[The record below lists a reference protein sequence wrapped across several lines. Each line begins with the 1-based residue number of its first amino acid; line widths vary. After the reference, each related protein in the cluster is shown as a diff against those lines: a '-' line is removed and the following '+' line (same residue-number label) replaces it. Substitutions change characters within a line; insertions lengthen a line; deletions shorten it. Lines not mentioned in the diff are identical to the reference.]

1 MKRRGFINLGA
12 AGIAAGAFNGCSSSL
27 KSTPRLRKTHS
38 DTAPDA
44 AVSLVTGTDRR
55 QNIHNALK
63 PFKAHLANAIGDRQ
77 VFIKINC
84 VWDSSPLCA
93 THPDSIRGTLDFLGD
108 ITDKSVIVGESTAS
122 PKGAYGVYEEYGI
135 LPLAREYPVELI
147 ELNDQPTSRI
157 TILSADLQP
166 IRIRVINHFLDDRYF
181 MISLGRPK
189 THETAIAT
197 MSLKNVVMGA
207 PLKIQKRGIND
218 KQQMHQG
225 QKHPKMLHYNMYQLA
240 HYVRPDF
247 SIIDGLVGME
257 GNGPVW
263 GTPVEHNIAL
273 ASPDFLAADMITAEL
288 MGLPFEDLG
297 YLTYCAVDNLGQGDR
312 SRINIIG
319 ADSADRVDPADHVIA
334 YKRHISNP
342 WAMKWKEELVYP
354 EGSEGV
360 WSAQEWEDWH
370 KKYGSQ
376 EK

>member
-1 MKRRGFINLGA
+1 MKRRGFLNFGA
-12 AGIAAGAFNGCSSSL
+12 AGIAASALNGCSSTL
-27 KSTPRLRKTHS
+27 KGAPRLRKTLS
-38 DTAPDA
+38 VTAPDA
-44 AVSLVTGTDRR
+44 DVSLVTGSDRR
-55 QNIHNALK
+55 QNIYNALK
-63 PFKAHLANAIGDRQ
+63 PFKEHLANAIGDRQ

-93 THPDSIRGTLDFLGD
+93 THPDSIRGTLDFLGGM
-108 ITDKSVIVGESTAS
+108 TDKPVIVGESTAS

-135 LPLAREYPVELI
+135 LPLAQEYPIELI
-147 ELNDQPTSRI
+147 ELNDQPTRLV

-166 IRIRVINHFLDDRYF
+166 IRIRIINHFLGDKYF

-207 PLKIQKRGIND
+207 PLKIQSKRIND
-218 KQQMHQG
+218 KQLMHQG

-288 MGLPFEDLG
+288 MGIPFEDLG
-297 YLTYCAVDNLGQGDR
+297 YLTYCAVDNLGQGNR
-312 SRINIIG
+312 SRIKVFGEN
-319 ADSADRVDPADHVIA
+319 PEDHVIA

-360 WSAQEWEDWH
+360 WSAQEWEEWY

-376 EK
+376 KK

>member
-1 MKRRGFINLGA
+1 MNRRGFLNTGA
-12 AGIAAGAFNGCSSSL
+12 AGIAAYALNGCSSSL
-27 KSTPRLRKTHS
+27 KSRPRLRRTFG
-38 DTAPDA
+38 DTPPDA
-44 AVSLVTGTDRR
+44 NVSLVNGSDRR
-55 QNIHNALK
+55 QNIYNAMK
-63 PFKAHLANAIGDRQ
+63 PFREHLSKEIENRQ

-93 THPDSIRGTLDFLGD
+93 THPDSIRGTLDFISE
-108 ITDKSVIVGESTAS
+108 ITDKPVIVGESTAS

-135 LPLAREYPVELI
+135 LPVAKEFPVELV
-147 ELNDQPTSRI
+147 ELNDQPTSLV

-207 PLKIQKRGIND
+207 PLKIESKRIND
-218 KQQMHQG
+218 KQLMHQG

-273 ASPDFLAADMITAEL
+273 ASPDFLAADHITAEL
-288 MGLPFEDLG
+288 MGIPFEDLG

-312 SRINIIG
+312 SKINVIG
-319 ADSADRVDPADHVIA
+319 EDPADHVIA

-342 WAMKWKEELVYP
+342 WAMKWNEELVFP

-360 WSAQEWEDWH
+360 WSAQEWEEWY
-370 KKYGSQ
+370 KKYGTP
-376 EK
+376 KK